1 MIPTAHVSQK
11 CGHIIQYN
19 AREHACDDKT
29 NQHFIVCYGYWYRQP
44 SQGTIT
50 WYSLQVLKLLL
61 PAIIHRF
68 VSHIMEIRLVCY
80 SRRHQ
85 WQHDTLKGGG
95 GGTKDERGENRE
107 HLSRAHETTRYRI
120 SMSEVNSVLQVQCKK
135 TRHAYSPFKFNEKGM
150 LCVVLLI

>member
-19 AREHACDDKT
+19 AREHACDEKT
-29 NQHFIVCYGYWYRQP
+29 NQYFIVCYGYCYRQP

-95 GGTKDERGENRE
+95 GVPKTKGEKTVNTFPE
-107 HLSRAHETTRYRI
+107 HTKQPDIE
-120 SMSEVNSVLQVQCKK
+120 SVCQRWTLC
-135 TRHAYSPFKFNEKGM
+135 YKFNVRKPGM
-150 LCVVLLI
+150 RIVPLNSMKKECCA